1 MNQKIAHLLSLGKIP
16 LKSQGQSMLPILHEN
31 DIVYFKKI
39 SFSSIKL
46 MPYKLVQP
54 PIKGLKLKV
63 I

>member
-1 MNQKIAHLLSLGKIP
+1 MNQKITHLLSLGKIP

-39 SFSSIKL
+39 PFSNIKL

-54 PIKGLKLKV
+54 PI
-63 I
+63 